1 MDINQESIM
10 KEMIDNNESCRIIQD
25 GDETIV
31 KLRPMSIL
39 DGLKGKL
46 SNEDIQNSGN
56 IINRQLT
63 INTLRT
69 NLYRQCINTQCSY
82 QNQSI
87 FRAVPNGNCEAK
99 VMFINKQPTQ
109 YEACNMST
117 HCDKEGTF
125 LSLILSKMNVSRD
138 SIYCTDMIKCYG
150 NPDEQSCKECINQYL
165 EQEINFV
172 NPQIII
178 CNGMSVLNACI
189 KMGIICNLPDSISYG
204 TIYNTITSLGRN
216 LKVIAIYDLNKVLQ
230 KQNADYIKCKDELW
244 GQILTAFKAT
254 V

>member
-1 MDINQESIM
+1 M

-46 SNEDIQNSGN
+46 SDEDIQNGGN
-56 IINRQLT
+56 IVNRQLT
-63 INTLRT
+63 INALRT
-69 NLYRQCINTQCSY
+69 NLYRQCINTNCNY
-82 QNQSI
+82 QNQSM
-87 FRAVPNGNCEAK
+87 FRAVPSGNSEAK

-138 SIYCTDMIKCYG
+138 SIYCTDMIKCHG
-150 NPDEQSCKECINQYL
+150 NPDELSCRECINQYL

-172 NPQIII
+172 KPQIII

-189 KMGIICNLPDSISYG
+189 KMEILCNLPDNVSYG
-204 TIYNTITSLGRN
+204 MIYNATSSLGRS
-216 LKVIAIYDLNKVLQ
+216 LKVIAIYDLSKVLQ
-230 KQNADYIKCKDELW
+230 KQDTDYAKCKDELW

-254 V
+254 T